1 MVISWI
7 LGALS
12 KSIGRSVIYAD
23 SAHQIWLELE
33 ERYGISNGTQLFGL
47 HKELNELSQGS
58 NNIANYFTK
67 LKMLWDD
74 IDYLTL
80 IPTCTCGCKCGASQ
94 KLSKFQQDQRVIQF
108 MMGLNDTCS
117 IMRGS
122 ILMRSPL
129 PTVSQAYSLI
139 LQEESQREIHSR
151 RHFSAD
157 STSLNASTYKHQQSH
172 QSGVSF
178 HKKFAG
184 DSRKVTLQCNYCK
197 KPGHSIDKCYKL
209 HGFPPDFKFTKSKR
223 FDAQVEVP
231 EILVADQSS
240 NTEILNQNTQ
250 SANINFGGSSEDL
263 EVSHEKCML
272 N

>member
-1 MVISWI
+1 MALI
-7 LGALS
+7 LSLS
-12 KSIGRSVIYAD
+12 Y
-23 SAHQIWLELE
+23 
-33 ERYGISNGTQLFGL
+33 
-47 HKELNELSQGS
+47 
-58 NNIANYFTK
+58 
-67 LKMLWDD
+67 
-74 IDYLTL
+74 
-80 IPTCTCGCKCGASQ
+80 TCGCKCGASQ

-108 MMGLNDTCS
+108 MMGLNDTYS

-139 LQEESQREIHSR
+139 LQEESQREIHSGG
-151 RHFSAD
+151 HFSAD
-157 STSLNASTYKHQQSH
+157 SASLNASTYKHQQSH

-223 FDAQVEVP
+223 FAAQVEVP
-231 EILVADQSS
+231 ETLVADQSS
-240 NTEILNQNTQ
+240 NTGILNQNTQ
-250 SANINFGGSSEDL
+250 YANINSGGSGGLTPEMYAQLMSFFKNSQPSDTTPTSANFAGLFSEDATG
-263 EVSHEKCML
+263 
-272 N
+272 NW